1 MASRFHLPPAMS
13 CGLPS
18 QALKKFFYC
27 LFKGLSPVEGVSRPN
42 VPLSS
47 SFSGLRNYSDFHLHT
62 KSWIL
67 PSSLLWVR
75 PEGHRLSVL
84 LHLPLFPVWFFSW
97 IKILGLQEEVSSPGL
112 MNSLLLTE
120 RKNRIRKHPSFP
132 SFPAKSEG
140 NMEHSIRGS
149 LLLEFLP
156 SVGNS
161 LASVTSLMDL
171 AKTKGLLPW
180 LAYNHMPYVSFRGFQ

>member
-1 MASRFHLPPAMS
+1 MASQVRLW
-13 CGLPS
+13 
-18 QALKKFFYC
+18 K
-27 LFKGLSPVEGVSRPN
+27 
-42 VPLSS
+42 SS
-47 SFSGLRNYSDFHLHT
+47 SIAYLKVSPQLREFQGQMSPWVAHFLGWGIIQT
-62 KSWIL
+62 SICTLKSWIL

-75 PEGHRLSVL
+75 PEGHRLLVL

-140 NMEHSIRGS
+140 NVEHSIRGS